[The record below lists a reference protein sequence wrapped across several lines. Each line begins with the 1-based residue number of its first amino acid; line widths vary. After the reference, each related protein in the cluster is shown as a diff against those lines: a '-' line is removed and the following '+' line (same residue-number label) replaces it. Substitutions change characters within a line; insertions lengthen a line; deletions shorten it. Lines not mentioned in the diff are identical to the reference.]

1 MKAIIK
7 NGAANKDIQN
17 CFISEFGTEITFHNS
32 DMNVFK
38 FDIMLNGRFVCT
50 LRYKYCALFP
60 IDFED
65 LKKFILSKRPSLK
78 GKDYRIAV

>member
-17 CFISEFGTEITFHNS
+17 CFISEFGTEITFHNN
-32 DMNVFK
+32 DLAGK
-38 FDIMLNGRFVCT
+38 FVCT

-60 IDFED
+60 INFED